1 MIWWHGKSSDDVHVI
16 VERCPDVIVPSRKH
30 EKISITGRS
39 GDLLVEQDAYENV
52 LQRYEIY
59 VSAEA
64 PRLPTIS
71 HTVVEW
77 LMVKGY
83 QRLEDSYWLDTF
95 RMASYTGGT
104 EIANILNRYG
114 RATIE
119 FDCKPQRF
127 YKSGDFFI
135 DVEQGMHHCNGA
147 EDGECG
153 STADKRVV
161 QPQGHYHLGNYPEE
175 RMVEDKHPKN
185 SEQVEESVS
194 GGGSP
199 CRDVGYRCCHVGGKG
214 GSYVFPEHQRGT
226 KFKVQAVGAHHQ
238 RKGHCG
244 GRRLEHNGYNGS
256 DEYAYQHAPEPEPA
270 PSVDKFLDLLQY
282 GRIY

>member
-104 EIANILNRYG
+104 EIANILNRFG

-135 DVEQGMHHCNGA
+135 DMEQGMQLLNPSPFTAKPILVVEGSGNGTITAGDKTITLTDCNNITIDSDIMQVYQGTTNKNRTASGA
-147 EDGECG
+147 FP
-153 STADKRVV
+153 V
-161 QPQGHYHLGNYPEE
+161 LPEGQTE
-175 RMVEDKHPKN
+175 ITWT
-185 SEQVEESVS
+185 
-194 GGGSP
+194 GGITGIKLKP
-199 CRDVGYRCCHVGGKG
+199 RWW
-214 GSYVFPEHQRGT
+214 T
-226 KFKVQAVGAHHQ
+226 
-238 RKGHCG
+238 
-244 GRRLEHNGYNGS
+244 L
-256 DEYAYQHAPEPEPA
+256 
-270 PSVDKFLDLLQY
+270 
-282 GRIY
+282 

>member
-64 PRLPTIS
+64 PRLATIS

-104 EIANILNRYG
+104 EIANILNRFG

-135 DVEQGMHHCNGA
+135 DVENGMQLLNPSPFTAKPILIVEGSGSGTITAGDKTITLTDCNNITIDSDIMQVYQGTTNKNRTASGA
-147 EDGECG
+147 FP
-153 STADKRVV
+153 V
-161 QPQGHYHLGNYPEE
+161 LPEGQTE
-175 RMVEDKHPKN
+175 IN
-185 SEQVEESVS
+185 WT
-194 GGGSP
+194 GGVTGIKLKP
-199 CRDVGYRCCHVGGKG
+199 RWW
-214 GSYVFPEHQRGT
+214 T
-226 KFKVQAVGAHHQ
+226 
-238 RKGHCG
+238 
-244 GRRLEHNGYNGS
+244 L
-256 DEYAYQHAPEPEPA
+256 
-270 PSVDKFLDLLQY
+270 
-282 GRIY
+282 